1 MNDDD
6 WMMHVSWSP
15 FLSDSEI
22 SESWSRNVQWGI
34 FQAFHYVVL
43 NWSGTFTDLSDFVFI
58 KNCSLAILFC
68 HSMVSFLNEQWQ
80 LRRPPL
86 PHHDH
91 SHTHSGTHS
100 SLMQQYH
107 LLASSRSLQ
116 IWMNVVD
123 RILAKPFDVSP
134 HLLWWPEEREL
145 PLLEWPAVTT
155 DYNVY

>member
-116 IWMNVVD
+116 IMNERCWSDFGKAFWCFTTFIMVAGRTWASTSWMTSSHHW
-123 RILAKPFDVSP
+123 L
-134 HLLWWPEEREL
+134 
-145 PLLEWPAVTT
+145 
-155 DYNVY
+155 